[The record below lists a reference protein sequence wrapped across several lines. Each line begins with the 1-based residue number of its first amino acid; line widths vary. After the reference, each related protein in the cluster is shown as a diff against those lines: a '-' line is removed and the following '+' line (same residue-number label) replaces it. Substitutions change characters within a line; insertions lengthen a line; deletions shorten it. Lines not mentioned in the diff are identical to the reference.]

1 MKQFS
6 LLPHT
11 EKGVSAQC
19 FTLEEGASLSGQIIS
34 IDILTGLFTHV
45 VNKRERGR
53 KSRNKP

>member
-45 VNKRERGR
+45 VNKRERE
-53 KSRNKP
+53 KK